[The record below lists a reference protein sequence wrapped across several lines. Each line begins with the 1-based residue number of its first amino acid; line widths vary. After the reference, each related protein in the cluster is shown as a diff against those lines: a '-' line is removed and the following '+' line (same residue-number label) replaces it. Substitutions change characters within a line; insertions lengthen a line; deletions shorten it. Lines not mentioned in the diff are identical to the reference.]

1 MHELSIAQH
10 IVEIVQQYVD
20 PADEKN
26 VAAIRLKVGA
36 VAGVAADSLDFS
48 FHAITADTPLMNA
61 RLEIESAP
69 FRIECSACGAVS
81 ENDTGI
87 AVCNFCGS
95 VETKVLSG
103 AELEMTEIEL
113 LDAVQ
118 VST

>member
-20 PADEKN
+20 PADEKI
-26 VAAIRLKVGA
+26 VAAIRLKIGA
-36 VAGVAADSLDFS
+36 VAGVAADSLEFS

-61 RLEIESAP
+61 RLEIESVP
-69 FRIECSACGAVS
+69 FRIECSTCGAVS
-81 ENDTGI
+81 ENETGI
-87 AVCNFCGS
+87 AVCIFCGS
-95 VETKVLSG
+95 MEAKVMSG
-103 AELEMTEIEL
+103 AELEMTEIEI